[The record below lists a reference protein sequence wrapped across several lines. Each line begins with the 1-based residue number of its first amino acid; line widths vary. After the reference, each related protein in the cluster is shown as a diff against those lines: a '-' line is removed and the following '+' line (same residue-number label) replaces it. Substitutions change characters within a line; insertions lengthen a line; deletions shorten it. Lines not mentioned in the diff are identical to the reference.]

1 MGTILIVDDNVAV
14 CTALEVLF
22 SLHGLRTRPA
32 HSPAEALALVEAE
45 AFDVAIQDMNFGA
58 DKTSGAD
65 GVRLFGELR
74 ERDPDLPIILLT
86 AWTHLETAVDLVKRG
101 AADYMGKP
109 WDDQRLVTTVMNLL
123 KLGRLSRE
131 HRRLDTSRRVAR
143 NRLADRFDLC
153 GLVYRSEAMQELVS
167 LAARVAKADVP
178 VLITGPNGAG
188 KEKIAEIIQ
197 ANSAVREGPF
207 VKVNVGALPGE
218 LMSAELFG
226 AEPGAYTGAGHKA
239 RAGRFEAAD
248 GGTLFL
254 DEIGTLS
261 LDGQVKLLRV
271 LQTGTFERLG
281 STQTR
286 RAKVRVLS
294 ATNAD
299 LRAAIK
305 AGTFREDLYYRLN
318 VIELAVPALRA
329 RPEDILVTARAFLDG
344 AHEFSAEAEAALM
357 AHPWPGNVR
366 ELQNAVRRA
375 QVLAG
380 TPAIQAKDLGLSLP
394 AEAARP
400 APAAA
405 EPDREAILAALER
418 CGGVVASAARELG
431 LSRQAFYRRMEKFG
445 LTTPAE

>member
-22 SLHGLRTRPA
+22 SLHGLKTRSA

-45 AFDVAIQDMNFGA
+45 AFDVAIQDMNFGG

-65 GVRLFGELR
+65 GVRLFQELR

-86 AWTHLETAVDLVKRG
+86 AWTRLETAVDLVRRG
-101 AADYMGKP
+101 AADYMAKP
-109 WDDQRLVTTVMNLL
+109 WDDQRLVTTVMNLVR
-123 KLGRLSRE
+123 LGRLSRE
-131 HRRLDTSRRVAR
+131 QRRLDTSRRVAR

-153 GLVYRSEAMQELVS
+153 GLVYQSEAMQELVS

-197 ANSAVREGPF
+197 ANSTVRDGPF

-218 LMSAELFG
+218 LVAAELFG

-239 RAGRFEAAD
+239 RPGRFEAAN

-271 LQTGTFERLG
+271 LQTGAFERLG

-286 RAKVRVLS
+286 TAKVRLLS
-294 ATNAD
+294 ATNSD

-318 VIELAVPALRA
+318 VIELSVPALRA
-329 RPEDILVTARAFLDG
+329 RPDDILVTARAFLDG
-344 AHEFSAEAEAALM
+344 AHDFSAEAAAALL

-366 ELQNAVRRA
+366 ELQNVVRRA
-375 QVLAG
+375 QVLATG
-380 TPAIQAKDLGLSLP
+380 PAIEAKDLGLQAP
-394 AEAARP
+394 AETARAAP
-400 APAAA
+400 TA

-445 LTTPAE
+445 LDTPAG

>member
-22 SLHGLRTRPA
+22 SLHGLRTRSA

-58 DKTSGAD
+58 DKVSGAD
-65 GVRLFGELR
+65 GVRLFNDLR

-86 AWTHLETAVDLVKRG
+86 AWTRLETAVDLVKGG
-101 AADYMGKP
+101 AADYMAKP
-109 WDDQRLVTTVMNLL
+109 WDDQRLVTTVMNLVR
-123 KLGRLSRE
+123 LGRLSRE

-153 GLVYRSEAMQELVS
+153 GLVYQSDAMQELVS

-218 LMSAELFG
+218 LVAAELFG

-239 RAGRFEAAD
+239 RPGRFEAAD

-261 LDGQVKLLRV
+261 LEGQVKLLRV

-286 RAKVRVLS
+286 STKVRLLS

-318 VIELAVPALRA
+318 VIELNVPALRA
-329 RPEDILVTARAFLDG
+329 RPDDILVTARAFLDG
-344 AHEFSAEAEAALM
+344 AHDFSAEAASALL

-366 ELQNAVRRA
+366 ELQNVVRRA
-375 QVLAG
+375 QVLATG
-380 TPAIQAKDLGLSLP
+380 PTIEAKDLGLQAP
-394 AEAARP
+394 PEGARP
-400 APAAA
+400 APAA
-405 EPDREAILAALER
+405 EPDRETILAALER

-445 LTTPAE
+445 LNTPAG

>member
-1 MGTILIVDDNVAV
+1 MGTLLIVDDNVAV

-22 SLHGLRTRPA
+22 SLHGLKTRSA

-58 DKTSGAD
+58 EKTSGAD
-65 GVRLFGELR
+65 GVRLFHELR
-74 ERDPDLPIILLT
+74 EREPDLPIILLT

-101 AADYMGKP
+101 AADYMAKP

-131 HRRLDTSRRVAR
+131 QRRLDTNRRVAR

-153 GLVYRSEAMQELVS
+153 GLVYQSEAMQELVS

-188 KEKIAEIIQ
+188 KEKVAEIIQ
-197 ANSAVREGPF
+197 ANSAVRQGPF

-218 LMSAELFG
+218 LVSAELFG
-226 AEPGAYTGAGHKA
+226 AEPGAYTGAGSKA
-239 RAGRFEAAD
+239 RVGRFEAAD

-286 RAKVRVLS
+286 SAKVRLLS
-294 ATNAD
+294 ATNVD

-318 VIELAVPALRA
+318 VIELNVPALRA
-329 RPEDILVTARAFLDG
+329 RPDDILATARAFLDG
-344 AHEFSAEAEAALM
+344 AHEFSAEAEAALL
-357 AHPWPGNVR
+357 AHSWPGNVR
-366 ELQNAVRRA
+366 ELQNVVRRA
-375 QVLAG
+375 QVLASAP
-380 TPAIQAKDLGLSLP
+380 TIEVKDLGLAP
-394 AEAARP
+394 PDEGARP
-400 APAAA
+400 APAA

-445 LTTPAE
+445 LNTPT

>member
-22 SLHGLRTRPA
+22 SLHGLKTRSA
-32 HSPAEALALVEAE
+32 HAPAEALALVEAE
-45 AFDVAIQDMNFGA
+45 AFDVAIQDMNFGS

-65 GVRLFGELR
+65 GVRLFQDLR
-74 ERDPDLPIILLT
+74 EREPDLPIILLT

-101 AADYMGKP
+101 AADYMAKP

-131 HRRLDTSRRVAR
+131 QRRLATSRRVAR

-153 GLVYRSEAMQELVS
+153 GMVYQSEAMQELVS

-188 KEKIAEIIQ
+188 KEKVAEIIQ
-197 ANSAVREGPF
+197 ANSAVRAGPF

-218 LMSAELFG
+218 LVSAELFG
-226 AEPGAYTGAGHKA
+226 AEPGAYTGAGAKA
-239 RAGRFEAAD
+239 RPGRFETAD
-248 GGTLFL
+248 GGTLLL

-281 STQTR
+281 STQSR
-286 RAKVRVLS
+286 SAKVRLLT
-294 ATNAD
+294 ATNTD

-318 VIELAVPALRA
+318 VIELNVPALRA
-329 RPEDILVTARAFLDG
+329 RPEDILATARAFLDG
-344 AHEFSAEAEAALM
+344 AHDFSPDAEAVLL

-366 ELQNAVRRA
+366 ELQNVVRRA
-375 QVLAG
+375 QVLASG
-380 TPAIQAKDLGLSLP
+380 RLIAAKDLGLSAP
-394 AEAARP
+394 DGAARA
-400 APAAA
+400 APAA

-445 LTTPAE
+445 LNTPAE

>member
-1 MGTILIVDDNVAV
+1 MGTILIVDDNAAV

-22 SLHGLRTRPA
+22 SLHGLKARTAR
-32 HSPAEALALVEAE
+32 SPAEALALVEAE
-45 AFDVAIQDMNFGA
+45 AFDVAIQDMNFGM

-65 GVRLFGELR
+65 GVRLFHDLR
-74 ERDPDLPIILLT
+74 EREPDLPIILLT
-86 AWTHLETAVDLVKRG
+86 AWTHLETAVDLIKRG
-101 AADYMGKP
+101 AADYMAKP

-131 HRRLDTSRRVAR
+131 QRRLDTNRRVAR
-143 NRLADRFDLC
+143 DRLAGRFDLC
-153 GLVYRSEAMQELVS
+153 GMVYRSEAMQELVS

-188 KEKIAEIIQ
+188 KEKVAEIIQ
-197 ANSAVREGPF
+197 SNSAVRDGPF
-207 VKVNVGALPGE
+207 VKVNVGALPAE
-218 LMSAELFG
+218 LVGAELFG
-226 AEPGAYTGAGHKA
+226 AEPGAYTGAGNKA
-239 RAGRFEAAD
+239 RPGRFEAAD

-286 RAKVRVLS
+286 SAKVRLLS
-294 ATNAD
+294 ATNTD

-305 AGTFREDLYYRLN
+305 AGAFREDLYYRLN

-329 RPEDILVTARAFLDG
+329 RPEDIVVTARAFLDG
-344 AHEFSAEAEAALM
+344 AHELSAEAEAALM

-366 ELQNAVRRA
+366 ELQNVVRRA

-380 TPAIQAKDLGLSLP
+380 GRRIELRDLGLTAP
-394 AEAARP
+394 ADVARP
-400 APAAA
+400 APAAD
-405 EPDREAILAALER
+405 PDREAILAALER

-445 LTTPAE
+445 LGTPAE